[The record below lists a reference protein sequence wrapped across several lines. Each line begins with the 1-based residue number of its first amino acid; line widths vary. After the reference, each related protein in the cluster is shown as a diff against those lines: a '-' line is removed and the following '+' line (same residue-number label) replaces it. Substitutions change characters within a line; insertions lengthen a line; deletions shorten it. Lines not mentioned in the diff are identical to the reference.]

1 MTLTAHA
8 VDTLAVRLDDA
19 LLSAREVTRL
29 TDEVPTLSLEE
40 AYRIQEAGIARRLS
54 RGERIAGYKM
64 GLTSQAK
71 REQMGLHE
79 AIYGVLTDQM
89 LLGDRMSLTGTIH
102 PKAEPEIA
110 FRTSRI
116 LRGEVSRD
124 EALAA
129 CDGVCAALEVLDSRF
144 VGFKYFSLPDVV
156 ADNASSSRYLLGP
169 WQSPAGLALDRLEMV
184 MSVDGE
190 PVERAV
196 SSAISGDPVLSIVE
210 LCRLLASH
218 GRELP
223 AGSIVLAGAATSAV
237 ALQPGMR
244 VSLRVDGLP
253 EAAFTVDR

>member
-1 MTLTAHA
+1 MAITDQEI
-8 VDTLAVRLDDA
+8 DTLAARLDDA
-19 LLSAREVTRL
+19 LLSAREVARL
-29 TDEVPTLSLEE
+29 TEQVPALSIDD
-40 AYRIQEAGIARRLS
+40 AYRIQAAGILRREA
-54 RGERIAGYKM
+54 RGERVAGLKM
-64 GLTSQAK
+64 GLTSRAK

-79 AIYGVLTDQM
+79 AIYGVLTD
-89 LLGDRMSLTGTIH
+89 RMALCERLSLTGTIH

-110 FRTSRI
+110 FRMARA
-116 LRGEVSRD
+116 LQGEVSRD

-169 WQSPAGLALDRLEMV
+169 WRSPEGLALDRLEMV
-184 MSVDGE
+184 MSVDGS

-218 GRELP
+218 GRGLP
-223 AGSIVLAGAATSAV
+223 AGSVVLAGAATTAV
-237 ALQPGMR
+237 ALRPGMR
-244 VSLRVDGLP
+244 VSITVESLP
-253 EAAFTVDR
+253 ETSFVVEA